1 MKHYIIILLAAML
14 SVNTIVAQFSINGA
28 TIAPYDYKSEANTTL
43 DHVYVV
49 NSISGITLSY
59 TETENRSITF
69 YKYNHQATNQIP
81 NSDIDISSLG
91 GTTTYT
97 IRNIEGDNGYR
108 AEYGGATA
116 GASIWIV
123 DYSTHGEDF
132 SALSINDQ
140 ATDKCSFVRF
150 VLEKNSA
157 PITFID
163 RNGSQ
168 EIKRHYK
175 ISYQNKVWD
184 NTQQEYKEETLSEEL
199 NTASLSVKAP
209 LMDTEFNLSKDQFA
223 RHFGNTATISTPY
236 QALKVEQHATRVI
249 ISEGGSSA
257 ESSTGTEDL
266 YNAPTEM
273 DFFSNASPATQY
285 YSWKIYHNADKSD
298 PDAYLVRYNDRDI
311 SSYTFSTAGQYDVV
325 LEIRNGDS
333 SCTDNSF
340 ETSFTI
346 ADSMLEFP
354 NFLSPGTSK
363 DGRINTFRASYKSL
377 TRFKCTIV
385 NRWGNKIYEWSDPAG
400 SWDGTYKGKTVSP
413 GVYFY
418 VVDAEGSDGIK
429 YKKGGD
435 INVLHGNNNDSTI
448 Q

>member
-1 MKHYIIILLAAML
+1 MKHYIIILIAAML
-14 SVNTIVAQFSINGA
+14 SVNTIMAQFSINGA
-28 TIAPYDYKSEANTTL
+28 ITPPYDYKSEANTTL

-49 NSISGITLSY
+49 NSVSGITLTY
-59 TETENRSITF
+59 TETQNRSVTF
-69 YKYNHQATNQIP
+69 YKYNQSTTTPIP
-81 NSDIDISSLG
+81 NSDIDVSSFG

-97 IRNIEGDNGYR
+97 IRNIDGDHGYR
-108 AEYGGATA
+108 AEYGGASA
-116 GASIWIV
+116 GASVWIV
-123 DYSTHGEDF
+123 DYSLHGEDF
-132 SALSINDQ
+132 SSLNINDQ

-150 VLEKNSA
+150 VLDKNSA

-163 RNGSQ
+163 QNGSQ
-168 EIKRHYK
+168 EVKRHYS
-175 ISYQNKVWD
+175 ISYQNKIWD
-184 NTQQEYKEETLSEEL
+184 NTLQEYREETLTEEL
-199 NTASLSVKAP
+199 IPSSLSVKAP
-209 LMDTEFNLSKDQFA
+209 LMDTEFTLSKDQFA
-223 RHFGNTATISTPY
+223 RHFGIAASISTPY
-236 QALKVEQHATRVI
+236 EALRVEQHATRVI
-249 ISEGGSSA
+249 VSTGGSST
-257 ESSTGTEDL
+257 ESATETEDL
-266 YNAPTEM
+266 FNAPTEM
-273 DFFSNASPATQY
+273 DFFSNASPATQH

-311 SSYTFSTAGQYDVV
+311 SYTFTAKGKYDVI
-325 LEIRNGDS
+325 LEIRNDDS
-333 SCTDNSF
+333 SCTDNVF

-346 ADSMLEFP
+346 SDSYLEFP

-377 TRFKCTIV
+377 LRFKCTIF

-429 YKKGGD
+429 YKRGGD
-435 INVLHGNNNDSTI
+435 INVLHGDNNNSIST